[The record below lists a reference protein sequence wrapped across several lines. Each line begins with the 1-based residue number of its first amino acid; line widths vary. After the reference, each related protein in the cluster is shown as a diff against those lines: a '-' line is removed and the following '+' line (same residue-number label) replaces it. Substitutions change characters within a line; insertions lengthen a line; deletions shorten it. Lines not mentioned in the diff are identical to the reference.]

1 MKRRALPLLGVSIF
15 LHIIA
20 LPADIDQ
27 PEAVEFIYPNRLMWS
42 ISGKGIDSPSYL
54 FGTIHQVCP
63 EDFVIF
69 AQFCTDEF
77 KLYNPLEKKL
87 LETKQLVLEVNT
99 YNPYFWRGMQSVIY
113 LEEGMT
119 LHNVLTRDQYKL
131 VEGFFMDSLGI
142 NIEHYIHVRPFF
154 LVSEIYPHILGCKPR
169 SYESYLADI
178 AMENRVGITGIESID
193 DQIALFEKIKLEDE
207 VYELIATIEKYYEVR
222 EQFREMV
229 AFYRKR
235 DLKSVRS
242 RPEEEPEEQIYE
254 DAGFITERNLEWL
267 PLMIEM
273 IHEKPVFF
281 AFGAAHLPGEEGLV
295 NLLRGEGYRVE
306 PVF

>member
-1 MKRRALPLLGVSIF
+1 MKCRTFILPFF
-15 LHIIA
+15 LISLYIVA
-20 LPADIDQ
+20 LPADTDI
-27 PEAVEFIYPNRLMWS
+27 PEPDDFAYPNRLMWS
-42 ISGKGIDSPSYL
+42 ISGKGIESPSYL

-69 AQFCTDEF
+69 AQFSADEF
-77 KLYNPLEKKL
+77 RFYNPLKRKL

-99 YNPYFWRGMQSVIY
+99 YDPYFWTGMQSVMY
-113 LEEGMT
+113 LEGNMN
-119 LHNVLTRDQYKL
+119 LRRVLNREQYEL
-131 VEGFFMDSLGI
+131 VEVFFRDSL
-142 NIEHYIHVRPFF
+142 NIEISHYSHIRPFF

-169 SYESYLADI
+169 SYERYLVDI
-178 AMENRVGITGIESID
+178 AMENRIGITGIESID

-235 DLKSVRS
+235 DLMSLKNS
-242 RPEEEPEEQIYE
+242 PEEEPEEQIYE
-254 DAGFITERNLEWL
+254 DAGFITERNLQWL

-281 AFGAAHLPGEEGLV
+281 AFGAAHLPGDKGLV
-295 NLLRGEGYRVE
+295 NLLKEKGYRVE